1 MFSLLF
7 YSLLQISHPEF
18 FVSFPLLFRLFPLT
32 SILPFRVPLF
42 STLFIIYPSFLLW
55 SSFFSKILLFSLF
68 SLSFSCHPL
77 PSYAPVSY
85 FLALCA
91 SALFFQPALQRRGQR
106 RGCEEMQHTL
116 TPHAFLPQAGG
127 MMLTPMWVVRLSAS
141 LGILGGAF
149 LFSGVSVLTNSFGQS
164 LPRVG
169 GEDKTSGNIFL
180 AIGCVSLA
188 VSAGLGYY
196 GCRKRKKK
204 QEDDASDSG
213 RALSF
218 APALSTTADM
228 FPWPSTPSHQ
238 NQPIGSP
245 YVTPAAGEPA
255 FNSAYANSGAEPQSS
270 SPSATPAAGEPAFVS
285 ASSPNGEGPAASLPE
300 PSSDSAADGSHY
312 TGISGTPPAIQD
324 QENNSGASV
333 ALSDP
338 SLTMNAEA

>member
-1 MFSLLF
+1 MCVAGSLATLV
-7 YSLLQISHPEF
+7 LKE
-18 FVSFPLLFRLFPLT
+18 
-32 SILPFRVPLF
+32 LF
-42 STLFIIYPSFLLW
+42 SQDIHTPKLRPAPTMAANTPSRTNSQRHSCRSTR
-55 SSFFSKILLFSLF
+55 SSSYRHQCHTNRS
-68 SLSFSCHPL
+68 STRRQSFNKSRQQTPEVP
-77 PSYAPVSY
+77 PSTADDS
-85 FLALCA
+85 
-91 SALFFQPALQRRGQR
+91 Q
-106 RGCEEMQHTL
+106 
-116 TPHAFLPQAGG
+116 QAGG

>member
-1 MFSLLF
+1 MCVAGSLATLV
-7 YSLLQISHPEF
+7 LKE
-18 FVSFPLLFRLFPLT
+18 
-32 SILPFRVPLF
+32 LF
-42 STLFIIYPSFLLW
+42 SQDIHTPKLRPAPTMAANTPNRSSTRRQSFNKSRQQTPEVPPSTADD
-55 SSFFSKILLFSLF
+55 S
-68 SLSFSCHPL
+68 
-77 PSYAPVSY
+77 
-85 FLALCA
+85 
-91 SALFFQPALQRRGQR
+91 Q
-106 RGCEEMQHTL
+106 
-116 TPHAFLPQAGG
+116 QAGG

>member
-1 MFSLLF
+1 MCVAGSLATLV
-7 YSLLQISHPEF
+7 LKE
-18 FVSFPLLFRLFPLT
+18 
-32 SILPFRVPLF
+32 LF
-42 STLFIIYPSFLLW
+42 SQDIHTPKLRPAPTMAANTPTRSSSYRHQCHTNRSSTRRQSFNTSRNSSHRASYYKSRQQTPEAPPSTADD
-55 SSFFSKILLFSLF
+55 S
-68 SLSFSCHPL
+68 
-77 PSYAPVSY
+77 
-85 FLALCA
+85 
-91 SALFFQPALQRRGQR
+91 Q
-106 RGCEEMQHTL
+106 
-116 TPHAFLPQAGG
+116 QAGG

-238 NQPIGSP
+238 NQPAGSP

-300 PSSDSAADGSHY
+300 PSSSDAAADASHH
-312 TGISGTPPAIQD
+312 TGISGTPSAS
-324 QENNSGASV
+324 QEQECHGGASA

-338 SLTMNAEA
+338 SPTMNPEA

>member
-1 MFSLLF
+1 MSAWMRVCSRNWEARRRAGGQQTTRPAAPHIYQTSRTNSQRHSCRSTRSSSYRHQCHTNRSSTRRQSFNTSRN
-7 YSLLQISHPEF
+7 SSHRASYYKSRQQTPEA
-18 FVSFPLLFRLFPLT
+18 PP
-32 SILPFRVPLF
+32 
-42 STLFIIYPSFLLW
+42 STADDS
-55 SSFFSKILLFSLF
+55 
-68 SLSFSCHPL
+68 
-77 PSYAPVSY
+77 
-85 FLALCA
+85 
-91 SALFFQPALQRRGQR
+91 Q
-106 RGCEEMQHTL
+106 
-116 TPHAFLPQAGG
+116 QAGG

-238 NQPIGSP
+238 NQPAGSP

-300 PSSDSAADGSHY
+300 PSSSDAAADASHH
-312 TGISGTPPAIQD
+312 TGISGTPSAS
-324 QENNSGASV
+324 QEQECHGGASA

-338 SLTMNAEA
+338 SPTMNPEA